1 MCAYATTTASSS
13 PAAGSTTRS
22 LFSRLTSPLKSR
34 TRNLTDFHIRPL
46 EPHRQYSPGDLVKGS
61 VVLTVVKPVRITH
74 LTVCLHGFVHVY
86 RHANGANEPLPDT
99 GQFASSNPMKSQ
111 YFGNGYCS
119 LFQDEVTLCG
129 EGRLDAGIYEFNF
142 ELEFPSKGIPTSVDI
157 SSTITRPT
165 SIAATSTCDKKV
177 QLVERVDIGPMAPP
191 RPRTISLEPISKRAK
206 RKRSVKPKESISSR
220 DNTETPVGSDAT
232 GALGSPQ
239 LEDSAASQVDIL
251 DHQTQPRSPAQSDVQ
266 SNFSA
271 DSTVSSSTGLSFRLG
286 PVPSS
291 ARSARDSQGNSSN
304 SMEDKTITATIELL
318 KSGCLPGDYL
328 PLKISIQHTK
338 AIKSMHGI
346 IITLY
351 RQGRIDSAPP
361 LSLFKDL
368 KGKEAERIKHE
379 EYYPKSKTGLGG
391 LSLSSAG
398 STSVFRK
405 DLSQT
410 FTPLIVDPTTLQAHV
425 TASVRVPED
434 CFPTISGVPGQ
445 MVTFKYQVEVVVD
458 LGGKLAGQQRHVPRV
473 GTVTLPSS
481 YGTSSNRADGNANM
495 LAAFGGSIVDTD
507 HIRREKSVVA
517 CVFEVIVGTTDS
529 ARNKA
534 RQTGGRA
541 NDTSNSRPVTPNL
554 AHDAI
559 HEEPFDHEYI
569 HRQPTDYPNHP
580 YQEYDPNYERS
591 YHNHF
596 PTESE
601 HNQHHESPDEYARYP
616 PPSHTQIY
624 IPPPQIEAEEGLS
637 EKERMRR
644 AEQRLLPSQPP
655 EFGDP
660 SASSSSA
667 AGNVAPSAPH
677 DSASDDLYTADDLPP
692 SSSHNHR
699 PLASHPTHSDT
710 QLNHPSQPSHPPP
723 PSIDDEGPSAP
734 SLDDLTP
741 HVSRNPTDDKQE
753 LERQRLLA
761 EASAPSEFPD
771 TEEEGESSRQ
781 GAGAGM
787 GFAGPSA
794 PVLDED
800 EEYGGGFAHQD
811 VHGRGHESLPPRYER

>member
-1 MCAYATTTASSS
+1 M
-13 PAAGSTTRS
+13 
-22 LFSRLTSPLKSR
+22 
-34 TRNLTDFHIRPL
+34 
-46 EPHRQYSPGDLVKGS
+46 V
-61 VVLTVVKPVRITH
+61 
-74 LTVCLHGFVHVY
+74 
-86 RHANGANEPLPDT
+86 
-99 GQFASSNPMKSQ
+99 
-111 YFGNGYCS
+111 
-119 LFQDEVTLCG
+119 
-129 EGRLDAGIYEFNF
+129 
-142 ELEFPSKGIPTSVDI
+142 
-157 SSTITRPT
+157 
-165 SIAATSTCDKKV
+165 
-177 QLVERVDIGPMAPP
+177 PP

-206 RKRSVKPKESISSR
+206 RKRSIKPKESISLR
-220 DNTETPVGSDAT
+220 ENTETPLGSDVT
-232 GALGSPQ
+232 GTSGSPS
-239 LEDSAASQVDIL
+239 LDESVASQGEIL

-271 DSTVSSSTGLSFRLG
+271 DSTVSSSTGFSFRLG
-286 PVPSS
+286 PVPSG

-304 SMEDKTITATIELL
+304 SLEDKTITATIELL

-328 PLKISIQHTK
+328 PLKISVQHTK

-379 EYYPKSKTGLGG
+379 EYFPKSKTGLGG

-410 FTPLIVDPTTLQAHV
+410 FAPLIVDPTTLQTHV

-445 MVTFKYQVEVVVD
+445 MITFKYQVEVVID

-473 GTVTLPSS
+473 GTVTIPTT
-481 YGTSSNRADGNANM
+481 YGTPGNRTDGNANM

-534 RQTGGRA
+534 RQTGVRP
-541 NDTSNSRPVTPNL
+541 NELSNSRPVTPNL
-554 AHDAI
+554 THDAI

-569 HRQPTDYPNHP
+569 HSQPNDYSNHP
-580 YQEYDPNYERS
+580 YHEYDPNYEGS
-591 YHNHF
+591 YPNHYPNESAHNHNY
-596 PTESE
+596 ESLD
-601 HNQHHESPDEYARYP
+601 QYARYP

-624 IPPPQIEAEEGLS
+624 IPPPQIEAEEGLG
-637 EKERMRR
+637 EKERIRR

-655 EFGDP
+655 GFQEA
-660 SASSSSA
+660 SSSSSA
-667 AGNVAPSAPH
+667 AGNVAPSAPPAPY
-677 DSASDDLYTADDLPP
+677 DSASDDLYTADDVLPP
-692 SSSHNHR
+692 SSPQ
-699 PLASHPTHSDT
+699 PLTSHPTHPVTHLNTS
-710 QLNHPSQPSHPPP
+710 QLSHPPL
-723 PSIDDEGPSAP
+723 SSFDDEGPSAP
-734 SLDDLTP
+734 SLSDLTP
-741 HVSRNPTDDKQE
+741 HVSHNPTDDKQE

-781 GAGAGM
+781 GAAAGS
-787 GFAGPSA
+787 AGGYAEPSA
-794 PVLDED
+794 PVLNEED
-800 EEYGGGFAHQD
+800 EYGGGYAHQH
-811 VHGRGHESLPPRYER
+811 VHAAGHGHESLPPRYER

>member
-1 MCAYATTTASSS
+1 
-13 PAAGSTTRS
+13 
-22 LFSRLTSPLKSR
+22 
-34 TRNLTDFHIRPL
+34 
-46 EPHRQYSPGDLVKGS
+46 
-61 VVLTVVKPVRITH
+61 
-74 LTVCLHGFVHVY
+74 
-86 RHANGANEPLPDT
+86 
-99 GQFASSNPMKSQ
+99 
-111 YFGNGYCS
+111 
-119 LFQDEVTLCG
+119 
-129 EGRLDAGIYEFNF
+129 
-142 ELEFPSKGIPTSVDI
+142 
-157 SSTITRPT
+157 
-165 SIAATSTCDKKV
+165 
-177 QLVERVDIGPMAPP
+177 
-191 RPRTISLEPISKRAK
+191 
-206 RKRSVKPKESISSR
+206 
-220 DNTETPVGSDAT
+220 
-232 GALGSPQ
+232 
-239 LEDSAASQVDIL
+239 
-251 DHQTQPRSPAQSDVQ
+251 
-266 SNFSA
+266 
-271 DSTVSSSTGLSFRLG
+271 
-286 PVPSS
+286 
-291 ARSARDSQGNSSN
+291 
-304 SMEDKTITATIELL
+304 
-318 KSGCLPGDYL
+318 
-328 PLKISIQHTK
+328 
-338 AIKSMHGI
+338 
-346 IITLY
+346 
-351 RQGRIDSAPP
+351 
-361 LSLFKDL
+361 LFKDL
-368 KGKEAERIKHE
+368 KGKDSERIKHE

-473 GTVTLPSS
+473 GTVALPSS
-481 YGTSSNRADGNANM
+481 YGTTSNRADGNANM

-541 NDTSNSRPVTPNL
+541 NEMSNSRPVTPNL

-569 HRQPTDYPNHP
+569 HRQPNDYPNHP
-580 YQEYDPNYERS
+580 YQEYDPNYEGS
-591 YHNHF
+591 YPNHY
-596 PTESE
+596 PNESE
-601 HNQHHESPDEYARYP
+601 HNQHHESPEEYARYP

-655 EFGDP
+655 DFRE
-660 SASSSSA
+660 ASSSSA
-667 AGNVAPSAPH
+667 AGNVAPSAPPASH

-692 SSSHNHR
+692 TNPR
-699 PLASHPTHSDT
+699 PLTSHPTHSDT
-710 QLNHPSQPSHPPP
+710 QLNNSQPSHPPP

-734 SLDDLTP
+734 SLSDLTP
-741 HVSRNPTDDKQE
+741 HVSHNPTDDKQE

-781 GAGAGM
+781 GAEAAGAGRH
-787 GFAGPSA
+787 GYAEPSA
-794 PVLDED
+794 PVLNED
-800 EEYGGGFAHQD
+800 DEYGGGYAHQD
-811 VHGRGHESLPPRYER
+811 VHGSGHGHGHESLPPRYER